1 MEVFSMFIQDNVFN
15 SRGIHFVASPRG
27 KLNSSELH
35 RFRSLITRKK
45 RAVMSRERNDR
56 TEVQTTS
63 SDRSD
68 PCRRRREI
76 KRTVSL
82 SPVIP
87 SASTCSAATSCLHY
101 FLSPRPSL
109 PGHSTSWIVLF
120 SESHPSF
127 SFVTRSFVLALPLF
141 RHMCFLLF
149 FTRITIQASA
159 FIAYSILA
167 CKIIYIYIR
176 LNLVLKSKFIV
187 PPRTLP
193 ISNMAHFTYCI
204 LI

>member
-1 MEVFSMFIQDNVFN
+1 MISTFIQDNENVFN
-15 SRGIHFVASPRG
+15 SRGIHFVASLHG

-35 RFRSLITRKK
+35 RFCSLITRKK

-63 SDRSD
+63 SD
-68 PCRRRREI
+68 PCRWRREI
-76 KRTVSL
+76 KRTDVSL

-109 PGHSTSWIVLF
+109 PGHSTSWIVSF
-120 SESHPSF
+120 SESPSF
-127 SFVTRSFVLALPLF
+127 SFVTCSFVLALPLF

-149 FTRITIQASA
+149 F
-159 FIAYSILA
+159 LH
-167 CKIIYIYIR
+167 
-176 LNLVLKSKFIV
+176 V
-187 PPRTLP
+187 
-193 ISNMAHFTYCI
+193 
-204 LI
+204 